1 MVSEIDKFRQDKS
14 LIDRVNSKMTDVYE
28 GSLIRMFRRL
38 EELLLQMIAAAKVMG
53 SQELEEK
60 FTESLSKIKR
70 GKCKSE
76 SCIISRISS

>member
-1 MVSEIDKFRQDKS
+1 MVHWGFLRHYMVSLSSKLCQKKS
-14 LIDRVNSKMTDVYE
+14 LIDNLKSKMTDVYE

-70 GKCKSE
+70 GKCK
-76 SCIISRISS
+76 